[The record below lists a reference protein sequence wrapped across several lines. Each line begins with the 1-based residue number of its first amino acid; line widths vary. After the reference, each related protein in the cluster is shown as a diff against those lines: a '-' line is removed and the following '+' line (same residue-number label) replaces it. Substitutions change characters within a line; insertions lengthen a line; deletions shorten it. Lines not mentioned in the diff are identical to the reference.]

1 MGKEKPR
8 RDTCKVSARLN
19 GEGETEK
26 RHLQGLPKRK
36 PIRLWGIWPNQ
47 SRKTPLRPRNHL
59 AVKSVPFTAVLVEL
73 GRRRDG
79 RQEPAPNRDGL
90 APSHN
95 PRSIP
100 PALRVRARAGLSHNG
115 GSRYDE
121 STPANSRLSTSKQA
135 LHIRLK
141 RLKNAKDESEIR
153 RLTDELQRIVFH
165 QQYRNAEN

>member
-1 MGKEKPR
+1 ME
-8 RDTCKVSARLN
+8 
-19 GEGETEK
+19 
-26 RHLQGLPKRK
+26 
-36 PIRLWGIWPNQ
+36 
-47 SRKTPLRPRNHL
+47 
-59 AVKSVPFTAVLVEL
+59 
-73 GRRRDG
+73 
-79 RQEPAPNRDGL
+79 
-90 APSHN
+90 
-95 PRSIP
+95 
-100 PALRVRARAGLSHNG
+100 